1 LIFANVLK
9 DHPAI
14 ANKTSAE
21 AKHYKETS
29 FINNP
34 YLSGGKKENFNP
46 YTGLEKAAVQ
56 TGKAAQDS
64 KARGANFQGK
74 QGKGRWE
81 PYNAGNQREE
91 NSYRGRGNPDG
102 PRYRDSRNNRDSRDR
117 RNDSD
122 REPSRQQD
130 NGDRFKGYKSQQ
142 GNQRDTLRNQN
153 KTA

>member
-81 PYNAGNQREE
+81 PYNAGNQRED
-91 NSYRGRGNPDG
+91 NSCRGQGNPDG
-102 PRYRDSRNNRDSRDR
+102 PRYRDSRNNRDSRNR
-117 RNDSD
+117 RNNSD
-122 REPSRQQD
+122 QEPSRQRD
-130 NGDRFKGYKSQQ
+130 KGDRVKGYKSQQ
-142 GNQRDTLRNQN
+142 GNQRDTPQNQN
-153 KTA
+153 KMA